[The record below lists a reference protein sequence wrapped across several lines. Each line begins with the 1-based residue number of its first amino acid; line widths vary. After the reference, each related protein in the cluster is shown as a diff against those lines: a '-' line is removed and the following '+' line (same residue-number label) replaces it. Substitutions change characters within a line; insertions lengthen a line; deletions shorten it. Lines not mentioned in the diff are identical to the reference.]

1 MKEMETSETNASE
14 IMDKMKNLSK
24 EDISL
29 IKKAYEF
36 SKNAHEGQKR
46 YSGEPYFTHVFQTG
60 KNLAKIGMC
69 PPVIAAGLLHD
80 TIEDTS
86 VSEEDIK
93 REFGEE
99 ILMLV
104 EGVTKLGTI
113 RYHGLKR
120 HIESL
125 RKFFIA
131 SANDMRV
138 LVIKLVDR
146 LHNMETL
153 EYVPKE
159 KQLRIAQETLEVY
172 APLAYRLG
180 MRVLNNKLEDLAF
193 KFVYPK
199 EYVEITKILKQR
211 SKEDI
216 KYLEKVDRSLKK
228 ILAKEGMRDVKT
240 MYRIKGIYSLFRKLE
255 RKEKDINKIYD
266 ISALRVITK
275 SVPDCY
281 RVLGLI
287 HSTWRPLPGRIKDY
301 IAVPKPNGYK
311 SIHTTIFTGNGGIVE
326 IQIRTEQMH
335 QEAEYGIASHI
346 FYKTSNGSDERTE
359 ANRYW
364 FERLVPGIIKSKKGS
379 SENFKKVADE
389 KTPLWIKKLMD
400 YSSVSESQEFLD
412 DIREDL
418 FQQRVF
424 VFTPIGDVIDLPIES
439 TPIDLAYAVHS
450 DIGNHISG
458 AKVNGKLMSLDT
470 KLKNGDIVEIITKKN
485 SKPTKKWLDYTKTTD
500 AKRHIKSFLT
510 ENNLS

>member
-1 MKEMETSETNASE
+1 METTETNVSE
-14 IMDKMKNLSK
+14 IIDKMKNLSK

-29 IKKAYEF
+29 IKKAYDF
-36 SKNAHEGQKR
+36 SKKAHEGQKR

-60 KNLAKIGMC
+60 KNLAEIGMC
-69 PPVIAAGLLHD
+69 PPVVAAGLLHD
-80 TIEDTS
+80 TVEDTE
-86 VSEEDIK
+86 VTDEDIK
-93 REFGEE
+93 REFGDE

-113 RYHGLKR
+113 RYRGLKR

-153 EYVPKE
+153 EHVPKE

-199 EYVEITKILKQR
+199 EYSEITKILKQR

-228 ILAKEGMRDVKT
+228 ILAREGMRDVRT
-240 MYRIKGIYSLFRKLE
+240 MYRVKGIYSLFRKLE
-255 RKEKDINKIYD
+255 RKDKDINKIYD
-266 ISALRVITK
+266 ISALRIITK
-275 SVPDCY
+275 NIPDCY

-287 HSTWRPLPGRIKDY
+287 HSTWRPLPGRIKDF

-326 IQIRTEQMH
+326 IQIRTEDMH

-346 FYKTSNGSDERTE
+346 FYKSSKDQSEQ
-359 ANRYW
+359 AQSNRYW
-364 FERLVPGIIKSKKGS
+364 FERLVPGIMKNRKNQD
-379 SENFKKVADE
+379 EDFKKIANE
-389 KTPLWIKKLMD
+389 KAPLWIKKMMD

-424 VFTPIGDVIDLPIES
+424 VFTPIGDVIDLPVES
-439 TPIDLAYAVHS
+439 TPIDLAYSIHS

-470 KLKNGDIVEIITKKN
+470 KLKNGDIVEIETKKT
-485 SKPTKKWLDYTKTTD
+485 SKPTKKWLDYAKTTD
-500 AKRHIKSFLT
+500 AKRHIKAFLA
-510 ENNLS
+510 ENNVS